1 MLAIPGA
8 RHGRGTFAPDGDVI
22 GLRRSIEEAPPS
34 DLRTASH
41 EPFFI

>member
-1 MLAIPGA
+1 
-8 RHGRGTFAPDGDVI
+8 VI